1 MSGVLNKKG
10 LYLAWDGGSVCI
22 IKGILVSVDGKRQ
35 NITNIRSIPYLVV
48 NLWLFQRV
56 FMCLGMDMMSNS
68 RDGDPDYSNVDVISV
83 WRIMVMVNVV
93 SDCKWSL
100 FESWQKGTIAV
111 SHWMFIPNKGS
122 DKMFVLRQYRVLSE
136 VVCKCRLRSWKNLL
150 SRSKGSIHNSWK
162 SKPDHEG
169 QWEECQVEDCWLC
182 RRNHFMYS
190 WIQWWKRFLGNL
202 LLKFIGNLRSRVISV
217 LTTYNVW
224 LLLKWHHDCN

>member
-93 SDCKWSL
+93 SDCK
-100 FESWQKGTIAV
+100 
-111 SHWMFIPNKGS
+111 
-122 DKMFVLRQYRVLSE
+122 
-136 VVCKCRLRSWKNLL
+136 
-150 SRSKGSIHNSWK
+150 
-162 SKPDHEG
+162 
-169 QWEECQVEDCWLC
+169 
-182 RRNHFMYS
+182 
-190 WIQWWKRFLGNL
+190 
-202 LLKFIGNLRSRVISV
+202 
-217 LTTYNVW
+217 
-224 LLLKWHHDCN
+224 